1 MKKIL
6 IVDDDP
12 QNRYLLKLVLQK
24 ENIEVIEAETG
35 KGGLEKINDEHPD
48 LIILDV
54 MMPDINGF
62 QIYEKIKDKNIPV
75 IFLTAVADSDFQSEM
90 EYIVKPVD
98 IDVLVNTIKRYL
110 K

>member
-12 QNRYLLKLVLQK
+12 QNRYLLKLILQK

-35 KGGLEKINDEHPD
+35 EDGLKKINGEHPD

-75 IFLTAVADSDFQSEM
+75 IFLTAMVDSDFQNEV

-98 IDVLVNTIKRYL
+98 INLLVETVKRYL

>member
-35 KGGLEKINDEHPD
+35 EDGLKKINDKHPD

-75 IFLTAVADSDFQSEM
+75 IFLTAMADNDFQNEV

-98 IDVLVNTIKRYL
+98 INLLVETVKRYL

>member
-35 KGGLEKINDEHPD
+35 EDGLKKINGEHPD

-75 IFLTAVADSDFQSEM
+75 IFLTAVVDNDFQNEV

-98 IDVLVNTIKRYL
+98 INLLVETVKRYL

>member
-35 KGGLEKINDEHPD
+35 EDGLKKINDKHPD

-75 IFLTAVADSDFQSEM
+75 IFLTAMADNDFQNEV

>member
-35 KGGLEKINDEHPD
+35 EDGLKKINGEHPD

-75 IFLTAVADSDFQSEM
+75 IFLTAVVDNDFKNEV

-98 IDVLVNTIKRYL
+98 INLLVETVKRYL

>member
-35 KGGLEKINDEHPD
+35 EDGLKKINGEHPD

-75 IFLTAVADSDFQSEM
+75 IFLTAMADNDFQNEV

>member
-12 QNRYLLKLVLQK
+12 QNRYLLRLVLQK

-35 KGGLEKINDEHPD
+35 ECGLRKIDDEPPD

-75 IFLTAVADSDFQSEM
+75 IFLTAMVDNDFQNEV

-98 IDVLVNTIKRYL
+98 INILIETVKRYL